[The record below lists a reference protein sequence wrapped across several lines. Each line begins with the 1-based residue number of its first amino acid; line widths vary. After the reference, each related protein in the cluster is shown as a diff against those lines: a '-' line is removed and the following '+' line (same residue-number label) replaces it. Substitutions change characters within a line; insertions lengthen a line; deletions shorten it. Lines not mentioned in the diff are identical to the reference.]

1 MSSVRDH
8 DGLSNVYTEV
18 RNALVSILR
27 ASVHCVHTKT
37 TVGVVVAV
45 VVAVIVVVVVVY
57 SGDMELLF
65 GSPVLLLCLRD
76 GGLYSMFLEE
86 NSVLS
91 CLHSRI
97 RRQDPPQGTATAFRT
112 GVRKLGLL
120 WTSFCV
126 PVVVVCL
133 QKRAELA

>member
-37 TVGVVVAV
+37 TVGVVVVAV

-76 GGLYSMFLEE
+76 GGLYSMCLEE
-86 NSVLS
+86 
-91 CLHSRI
+91 
-97 RRQDPPQGTATAFRT
+97 
-112 GVRKLGLL
+112 K
-120 WTSFCV
+120 
-126 PVVVVCL
+126 
-133 QKRAELA
+133 